1 MLSTMSTVPQLKMAG
16 AVTGA
21 LVVGTMFMPM
31 VLKNLTDF
39 ASRGNLGKKT
49 DTNAETNAETKES
62 NSTKP
67 EMTYENI
74 RRASG
79 EGHVA
84 ARKTHQ
90 LIARIAE
97 DKRGELVLLEDLIV
111 ADQLEL
117 ASVEDGSDE
126 ANDFKRQIETNMAL
140 LEQGKYIYGDGFLFI
155 LRTRILF
162 WLFFLSCSSPVPP
175 FILILLFFCL
185 VHLPYSPFLYS
196 DSSFVLSCSNSKQR

>member
-49 DTNAETNAETKES
+49 DTNAETNETKES
-62 NSTKP
+62 NSTEP

-97 DKRGELVLLEDLIV
+97 EDREKFVLLEDLIV
-111 ADQLEL
+111 EDQLEL
-117 ASVEDGSDE
+117 GSVEDGSDE
-126 ANDFKRQIETNMAL
+126 ANDLEGQIEHNMAL
-140 LEQGKYIYGDGFLFI
+140 LKQGKYIYGDGFLFI